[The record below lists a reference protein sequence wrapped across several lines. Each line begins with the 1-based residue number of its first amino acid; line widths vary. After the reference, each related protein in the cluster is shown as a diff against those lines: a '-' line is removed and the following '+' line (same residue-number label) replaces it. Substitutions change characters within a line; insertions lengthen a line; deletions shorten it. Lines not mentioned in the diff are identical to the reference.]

1 MADPM
6 SVTGSTGGIDISR
19 WKKLTAQ
26 EIIREQSKGEDIPT
40 EILNWAEEMASL
52 SQVPDDVTYEEV
64 DGDVGIDALAKLGL
78 DNEEMLA
85 TTPEGENAQA
95 PLETEEPDAVQD
107 PARPTE
113 LGEDTTLDENIF
125 SGQTQGFIS
134 DTNRGEERT
143 EEDEQLTLADP
154 ALTTDPEEIRK
165 RKRRLG
171 LE

>member
-1 MADPM
+1 
-6 SVTGSTGGIDISR
+6 
-19 WKKLTAQ
+19 
-26 EIIREQSKGEDIPT
+26 
-40 EILNWAEEMASL
+40 
-52 SQVPDDVTYEEV
+52 
-64 DGDVGIDALAKLGL
+64 
-78 DNEEMLA
+78 MLA

-95 PLETEEPDAVQD
+95 PVETEEPDAVQD

-134 DTNRGEERT
+134 DTNRGEEPT